1 VEGDLV
7 RLTQALSNLLNNA
20 VKYTEAGG
28 RIKVTVSREEN
39 FVAIRVQDSG
49 VGISPELLPRLFNLF
64 TQAATTSDRAQGGL
78 GIGLALVRKLVEM
91 HGGTVAAHSEGE
103 KRGSE
108 FVVRLPL
115 LAQSARRRWPAAA
128 AAEGRDRPTPRRI
141 LVVDDNADSLESLAM
156 LLRCE
161 GHEVYTAA
169 DGLEALARAALC
181 RPEIALL
188 DIGMPKLDGVQVGR
202 RIRAEPWGRAMT
214 LIALTGWGQE
224 MDRKRTQ
231 AAGFDAHLI
240 KPLDMDALAPYL
252 LPQAGGVAAA
262 VAE

>member
-1 VEGDLV
+1 
-7 RLTQALSNLLNNA
+7 
-20 VKYTEAGG
+20 
-28 RIKVTVSREEN
+28 
-39 FVAIRVQDSG
+39 
-49 VGISPELLPRLFNLF
+49 
-64 TQAATTSDRAQGGL
+64 
-78 GIGLALVRKLVEM
+78 M
-91 HGGTVAAHSEGE
+91 
-103 KRGSE
+103 
-108 FVVRLPL
+108 
-115 LAQSARRRWPAAA
+115 
-128 AAEGRDRPTPRRI
+128 RDRPPPRRI
-141 LVVDDNADSLESLAM
+141 LVVDDNADSLDSLAA

-188 DIGMPKLDGVQVGR
+188 DLGMPKLDGVQLGR

-224 MDRKRTQ
+224 TDRKRTQ

-240 KPLDMDALAPYL
+240 KPLDMGALAPYL
-252 LPQAGGVAAA
+252 LPQANGAAAA